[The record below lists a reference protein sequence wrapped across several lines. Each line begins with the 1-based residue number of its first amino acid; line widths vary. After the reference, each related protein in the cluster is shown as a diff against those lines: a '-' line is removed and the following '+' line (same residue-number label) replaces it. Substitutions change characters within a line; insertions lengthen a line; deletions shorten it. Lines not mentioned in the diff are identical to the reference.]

1 MLESSIQT
9 AIRKHLKKDGWMV
22 IKLISTSQNG
32 IPDLMCIKD
41 GRVIFFE
48 VKQPGKK
55 VIPGG
60 LQEYMINELR
70 KQGVEA
76 YEVHSVTEVKSAIT
90 HSTAEK
96 EVKLI
101 IEKLNRC

>member
-1 MLESSIQT
+1 MLESKIQKSI
-9 AIRKHLKKDGWMV
+9 IDHLKKEGWFTLK
-22 IKLISTSQNG
+22 IISANRNG

-41 GRVIFFE
+41 GRVVFFE

-60 LQEYMINELR
+60 LQEYMISELR

-76 YEVHSVTEVKSAIT
+76 YEIHGV
-90 HSTAEK
+90 K

-101 IEKLNRC
+101 IEKLK

>member
-9 AIRKHLKKDGWMV
+9 AIRKHLKKEGWMV

-32 IPDLMCIKD
+32 IPDLMCIKA

-76 YEVHSVTEVKSAIT
+76 YEVHSVTEVKQVI
-90 HSTAEK
+90 
-96 EVKLI
+96 
-101 IEKLNRC
+101 

>member
-1 MLESSIQT
+1 MPKLEGFTKINTISVMLESKIQKSI
-9 AIRKHLKKDGWMV
+9 IDYLKKEGWFTLK
-22 IKLISTSQNG
+22 IISANRNG

-41 GRVIFFE
+41 GRVVFFE

-60 LQEYMINELR
+60 LQEYMINELI

-76 YEVHSVTEVKSAIT
+76 YEVHSVNEVKEIF
-90 HSTAEK
+90 
-96 EVKLI
+96 
-101 IEKLNRC
+101 LNK